1 MIEREKTSNPFGN
14 VVFLLDQRMAVTMM
28 AMMVLKLDMEITS
41 NPWGCRLPPSPR
53 APRPPPPPP
62 LAMPMGPT
70 VTIQNILRKVSRDF
84 SLVHLLTNAHWFLS
98 YLTAKKSQNVETDLL
113 LQKTKFEGNYL

>member
-1 MIEREKTSNPFGN
+1 MVIEVEKTSTP
-14 VVFLLDQRMAVTMM
+14 VFLLDQRMFVTIMT
-28 AMMVLKLDMEITS
+28 MMVLKLDMEVTS

-62 LAMPMGPT
+62 PLAMPMGPT
-70 VTIQNILRKVSRDF
+70 VIIQNILRKVSRDF

-98 YLTAKKSQNVETDLL
+98 YFTAKNHSVLEPNL
-113 LQKTKFEGNYL
+113 